1 MEGNLDKHKI
11 NIQNLREGRTS
22 QYGIKAYSCKFKTE
36 QWKFYSAIHEDTKHL
51 CNILALM
58 SVCIMDDSNSD

>member
-1 MEGNLDKHKI
+1 MYKI
-11 NIQNLREGRTS
+11 FVKAEPKLHLYTHR
-22 QYGIKAYSCKFKTE
+22 QYRIKAYSCKFKTE